1 MSSDT
6 LLSRAREG
14 TTVDDMLEQ
23 LADEI
28 IRGELPPGTKLD
40 ARVIAERFNVS
51 RTPVREMFA
60 HLAAM
65 GLVIRRPNRG
75 VTVAE
80 ISEESLMAMY
90 EAMAELEAA
99 CARLSA
105 QRMTL
110 KERQALQKLHHAAEG
125 HVRDD
130 NTTEY
135 EAYNLA
141 FHACLY
147 EGAHSPY
154 LRDMALATR
163 SRLQPF
169 RHAQFRL
176 PQRPSHSWEEH
187 DAIVSAIVAGDAEAA
202 ARATRDHVLQV
213 SHGSRHYLD
222 THRNL
227 DANSS

>member
-1 MSSDT
+1 MKTDPI
-6 LLSRAREG
+6 LARAREG
-14 TTVDDMLEQ
+14 TTVDEMLEQ

-28 IRGELPPGTKLD
+28 IRGELSPGTKLD

-80 ISEESLMAMY
+80 VSDETLMAMY

-99 CARLSA
+99 CARLCA

-110 KERQALQKLHHAAEG
+110 GERQHLQQLHQAAQR
-125 HVRDD
+125 HVQDD
-130 NTTEY
+130 NTAEY
-135 EAYNLA
+135 EAYNLE

-147 EGAHSPY
+147 AGAHSPY
-154 LRDMALATR
+154 LSDMTLATR

-176 PQRPSHSWEEH
+176 PQRPSHSWNEH
-187 DAIVSAIVAGDAEAA
+187 DAIVSAILAGDAAAA

-213 SHGSRHYLD
+213 SQSSRHYLD
-222 THRNL
+222 SHR
-227 DANSS
+227 S

>member
-1 MSSDT
+1 MKTDAMLT
-6 LLSRAREG
+6 RAREG
-14 TTVDDMLEQ
+14 TTVDEMLEQ

-28 IRGELPPGTKLD
+28 IRGELSPGTKLD

-80 ISEESLMAMY
+80 IANETLMAMY

-105 QRMTL
+105 LRMTL
-110 KERQALQKLHHAAEG
+110 RERQHLQQLHDAAQR

-130 NTTEY
+130 NTAEY

-141 FHACLY
+141 FHGCLY
-147 EGAHSPY
+147 DGAHSPY
-154 LRDMALATR
+154 LRELALATR

-187 DAIVSAIVAGDAEAA
+187 DAIVSAILAGDAEAA

-222 THRNL
+222 THR
-227 DANSS
+227 S